1 MKLRSLLVLTFIL
14 RFFSFG
20 YHLNA
25 VKNEEPGVWNPLNFV
40 SNPLCCSLD
49 TSMSIYLFT
58 LNYELLYLLNIQFIE
73 ITETIDKII
82 GVVTKHITF

>member
-1 MKLRSLLVLTFIL
+1 MKLRSLLVLKFIF

-40 SNPLCCSLD
+40 SNPLCSLD
-49 TSMSIYLFT
+49 TSMSICLFT
-58 LNYELLYLLNIQFIE
+58 LNYELLYLLNIQSIE
-73 ITETIDKII
+73 ITEAIDKII